1 VTDDEARLLGV
12 GPAGWAGEY
21 EDEGRGADPTEV
33 VELVDDPGIACPPVG
48 YVVRISTSDGTG
60 GPGAAQ
66 GHAAASDAAMIAVTG
81 AGELVA
87 LGEHRPDLFGFR
99 VVHHA
104 DGPAV
109 EFHLPAWAAERHHAA
124 LGEALDG
131 EGDHRPLGPVV
142 ELSAPAGPGG
152 APLAVRVGAD
162 GDGAR
167 LRVRSAPSDERSRET
182 ALLAQA
188 EAVAQMGSWEFVPTT
203 GAMQWS
209 DNFFR
214 VYGLEPGQVE
224 PSVDE
229 IMARTHP
236 DDRAMVGAEIEA
248 MREGRALQPM
258 THRIVLPGGGLRH
271 LRVTLGVVEA
281 DEAGRPRRFVGA
293 VQDLTDQRRAEHEIG
308 AHIAVSEA
316 LAAWEG
322 LEPGAERLLA
332 NLSDAL
338 ECAGGVLW
346 TPEDGHL
353 VPRVLWRDP
362 THPLEAYWAATRD
375 VELSRGSGLAG
386 MAWERREAVHVV
398 GAEFEARGNARAR
411 AARADGIDGAIA
423 IPALDGDEVVAV
435 VELPFHAEGQ
445 ITERLLRSLQGIG
458 HELGQFLG
466 RRRGQLGA
474 SRLSAR
480 ELEVLQL
487 SARGLT
493 TAAAA
498 QALVVSPATVK
509 THLAHIYTKLGVPDR
524 ASAVATALR
533 LGLIA

>member
-1 VTDDEARLLGV
+1 VTDDEARLLGG
-12 GPAGWAGEY
+12 GPAEWAGEERDD
-21 EDEGRGADPTEV
+21 EDDGTR
-33 VELVDDPGIACPPVG
+33 VDDAGDFCPPVG

-60 GPGAAQ
+60 GPGTAQ
-66 GHAAASDAAMIAVTG
+66 AHAAASSAAMIAVTG
-81 AGELVA
+81 AGDLVA

-99 VVHHA
+99 VIHHA

-109 EFHLPAWAAERHHAA
+109 EFHVPAWAAERHHAA
-124 LGEALDG
+124 LDEALG
-131 EGDHRPLGPVV
+131 GAEGHRPLGSVV
-142 ELSAPAGPGG
+142 ELSAPPAAPGG
-152 APLAVRVGAD
+152 APLAVRVAAA

-167 LRVRSAPSDERSRET
+167 LRVRSAPSDERSREA

-188 EAVAQMGSWEFVPTT
+188 ETVAQMGSWEFVPATS
-203 GAMQWS
+203 AMRWS

-214 VYGLEPGQVE
+214 VYGLQPGQVE

-236 DDRAMVGAEIEA
+236 DDRTMVGAEIDA
-248 MREGRALQPM
+248 MRAGRALQPM

-293 VQDLTDQRRAEHEIG
+293 VQDLTDQRRAEQEIG
-308 AHIAVSEA
+308 AHVAVSEA
-316 LAAWEG
+316 LAAWDG

-332 NLSDAL
+332 NLADAL

-353 VPRVLWRDP
+353 VPRVLWCDP

-375 VELSRGSGLAG
+375 VALPKGTGLAG
-386 MAWERREAVHVV
+386 MAWERREALHVV

-423 IPALDGDEVVAV
+423 IPALDGTEVVAV

-493 TAAAA
+493 TAATAK
-498 QALVVSPATVK
+498 ALVVSPATVK